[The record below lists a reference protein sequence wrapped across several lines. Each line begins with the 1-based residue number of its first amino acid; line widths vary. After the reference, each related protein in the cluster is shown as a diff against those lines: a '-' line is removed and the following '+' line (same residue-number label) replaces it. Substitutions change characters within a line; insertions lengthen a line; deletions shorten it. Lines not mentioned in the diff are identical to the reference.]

1 MGLIMWFMM
10 RGNKGQTS
18 QEANQVPMSTHNE
31 PLEVAEP
38 PKRGSMLSML
48 FMCLNWK
55 VVAGLAVVGLIVGI
69 VAPRLLLG
77 AIPLLI
83 LAACPISMLFMMRG
97 MRGGHSSSQAMQMSQ
112 PQSEEVTHE
121 EQIATL
127 RAQLASTQAQLESFA
142 SDNAERERAGKR
154 LRSEDEAG
162 TYAVE
167 RRSGSQAVPKW

>member
-1 MGLIMWFMM
+1 M
-10 RGNKGQTS
+10 
-18 QEANQVPMSTHNE
+18 PMSTYNE

-55 VVAGLAVVGLIVGI
+55 VVAGLAVAGLIVGI
-69 VAPRLLLG
+69 VAPKLLLG

-83 LAACPISMLFMMRG
+83 LAACPISKLFMMRG
-97 MRGGHSSSQAMQMSQ
+97 MQGGHSTSQATQMSQ
-112 PQSEEVTHE
+112 PQSEEVTRE
-121 EQIATL
+121 EQIANL

-162 TYAVE
+162 SYTVE